1 MAYKKAADGVV
12 SKGKTDAKVLPNSGP
27 NAKATAGGKKSAG
40 VKSAAMVSV
49 GRNMA
54 RVANQKGG

>member
-1 MAYKKAADGVV
+1 MAYTKAADGIV

-40 VKSAAMVSV
+40 VTSEAMLKV
-49 GRNMA
+49 GRNLA